1 MRIVAV
7 PKKKHSKSR
16 RNRRR
21 SQWKAKAPN
30 LGACPSCQELKLS
43 HRVCPSC
50 GYYDG
55 RRAKA
60 VE

>member
-1 MRIVAV
+1 MAV

-21 SQWKAKAPN
+21 SQWKATAPN
-30 LGACPSCQELKLS
+30 LVECSNCQELKIT

-55 RRAKA
+55 RRVKAAK
-60 VE
+60 